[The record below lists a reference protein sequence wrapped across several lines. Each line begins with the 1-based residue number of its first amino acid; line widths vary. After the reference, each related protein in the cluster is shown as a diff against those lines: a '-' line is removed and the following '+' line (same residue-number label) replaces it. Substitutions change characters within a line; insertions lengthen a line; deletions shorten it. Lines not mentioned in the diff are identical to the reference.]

1 LNGKSERVKE
11 SDYIERLFAVWPTEG
26 NTSDEALALADAAVL
41 SYPDSAKLWCM
52 RGNLIEL
59 GSADIAYSL
68 EDALACYERAV
79 SIDPYFAEGREEI
92 GHFYDA
98 VMSNPDRAQN
108 AFREA
113 ARIRKGQN
121 V

>member
-1 LNGKSERVKE
+1 
-11 SDYIERLFAVWPTEG
+11 
-26 NTSDEALALADAAVL
+26 
-41 SYPDSAKLWCM
+41 M

-59 GSADIAYSL
+59 GSADIPYTF

-79 SIDPYFAEGREEI
+79 SIDPNFAEGYEEI

-98 VMSNPDRAQN
+98 VMPNPSRARR
-108 AFREA
+108 AFRKAVE
-113 ARIRKGQN
+113 IRKGQS

>member
-1 LNGKSERVKE
+1 MLNMKE
-11 SDYIERLFAVWPTEG
+11 SDYIEKLFTLWPTKGE
-26 NTSDEALALADAAVL
+26 TSAEALALADEAVRA
-41 SYPDSAKLWCM
+41 YPDSAKLWCM
-52 RGNLIEL
+52 LGDLIQL
-59 GSADIAYSL
+59 GLANIPYSL

-79 SIDPYFAEGREEI
+79 SIDPNFAEGHEEI

-98 VMSNPDRAQN
+98 VMPNPRRARR
-108 AFREA
+108 ALREA

>member
-1 LNGKSERVKE
+1 MVKMKE
-11 SDYIERLFAVWPTEG
+11 SDYIEKLFTLWPTEG
-26 NTSDEALALADAAVL
+26 ETSADALALADEAVRA
-41 SYPDSAKLWCM
+41 YPHSAKLWCM

-59 GSADIAYSL
+59 GPAGIPYGL

-79 SIDPYFAEGREEI
+79 VIDPNFAEGHEEI

-98 VMSNPDRAQN
+98 VMPNPSRARR

-113 ARIRKGQN
+113 ARVRQGQKA
-121 V
+121 